1 MRGWGL
7 GTRQI
12 VELGQFLK
20 NARLKAG
27 LSQFDVA
34 QRLKLKTSQF
44 VSNWERGLCPPS
56 SDSLPII
63 AKVFQLSEREF
74 LAYLHRL
81 REEALLD
88 HYRDCKKSYRRPG

>member
-12 VELGQFLK
+12 SELGKFLK
-20 NARLKAG
+20 NARLEAG
-27 LSQFDVA
+27 LSQYDVA

-56 SDSLPII
+56 SDALPII
-63 AKVFQLSEREF
+63 AKVLHLPEREF

-81 REEALLD
+81 REEALHE
-88 HYRDCKKSYRRPG
+88 HYRECKRGARQLS